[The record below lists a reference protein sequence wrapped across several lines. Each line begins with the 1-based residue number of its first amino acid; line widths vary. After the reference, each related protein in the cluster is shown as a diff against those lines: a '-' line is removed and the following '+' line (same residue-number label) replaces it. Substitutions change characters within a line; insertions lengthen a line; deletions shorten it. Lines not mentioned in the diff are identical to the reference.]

1 MPYFCIYACM
11 LSVSIALFTMML
23 CGPFAYLAVKLP
35 MPMPYKLLYLGA
47 IGCVATVTF
56 LLGRQLA

>member
-1 MPYFCIYACM
+1 M